1 MPLTDIC
8 DELAGN
14 YPRGFKFT
22 GWHPNCRCHTETI
35 LLNGADFEDFIKAK
49 REGRAYD
56 ITKARGYV
64 AEPPVAFKAWVKGNA
79 GCIAAAAKAGTTPY
93 FIKDNQKTVD
103 ALLGQPTAT
112 PKPKAAP
119 AAKEPTELE
128 ALAERIG
135 IDVGEPMTH
144 EQANHMKPN
153 PHFKEDEQYQINCQC
168 AVVAYELRR
177 RGLDVEAYGNPGTM
191 NYTPR
196 WLSFDT
202 SVGWITGDGKL
213 PNYIYRMRG
222 VTGRT
227 TDKLGRVRSIYEK
240 PEEVWL
246 DFADMTKEPGR
257 YHIQWCWKNSNKG
270 HIITMEVDE
279 KGRRSF
285 YDPQT
290 GKNSRSIATW
300 FMDGR
305 KCRVDLDMGIWGY
318 RVDTLRPNS
327 DIVEGVVKKAGS
339 KAATPE
345 IRSEVKVIF
354 LKSKNG
360 DIGTQAGATG
370 EVKWHE
376 SYKSKDGKGKVLT
389 DPKRIEE
396 SKASKTETQKFE
408 KEMRMCKVIADNE
421 HEVKYLPDAGRPQ
434 GETYDITIDG
444 IKADLKCITGGATNI
459 GRYAKKALTKQ
470 GGEAVV
476 FELPSKAPEYY
487 KALANAHNKYKGRI
501 FFYIKGEGIL
511 KELK

>member
-14 YPRGFKFT
+14 YPKGFKFT

-35 LLNGADFEDFIKAK
+35 LLGGADFEDFIKAK

-64 AEPPVAFKAWVKGNA
+64 SEPPAAFKAWVKGNA
-79 GCIAAAAKAGTTPY
+79 GRIAAAAKAGTTPY
-93 FIKDNQKTVD
+93 FIRDNQKTVD

-112 PKPKAAP
+112 PKPKAAQ

-128 ALAERIG
+128 ALAERLG

-257 YHIQWCWKNSNKG
+257 YHIQWRWKNSNKG

-354 LKSKNG
+354 LKSKNSE
-360 DIGTQAGATG
+360 IGTQAGAGTG
-370 EVKWHE
+370 LNSALYQRRNNLRRDQSRFVVTTHEAKSYQNLETGKLLNTGHSRKSVINHLFHEEEVPAAEYVW
-376 SYKSKDGKGKVLT
+376 
-389 DPKRIEE
+389 
-396 SKASKTETQKFE
+396 
-408 KEMRMCKVIADNE
+408 NN
-421 HEVKYLPDAGRPQ
+421 PQ
-434 GETYDITIDG
+434 GLHFVRKSPLGEGKDMATE
-444 IKADLKCITGGATNI
+444 KAQKNI
-459 GRYAKKALTKQ
+459 AKKTARGVRYYNLYEFEFNGKMWHMKMEVVQKGQNLVEQFYSLT
-470 GGEAVV
+470 
-476 FELPSKAPEYY
+476 P
-487 KALANAHNKYKGRI
+487 
-501 FFYIKGEGIL
+501 
-511 KELK
+511 